1 MGRSCFDVMLREASF
16 MQSVVMTGVSTGIGW
31 GITKVLIEQGF
42 RVFGSVRKFQDAE
55 LLSREFG
62 EGFVPLFFDV
72 TDEMAVQGAA
82 RQVRGQLNGETLCGL
97 VNNAGIAV
105 PAPLIHQ
112 STDDFRHQLEV
123 NLVSVLI
130 VTKAFLPLLGSD
142 RSLRGKPGRIV
153 NISSVGGKI
162 GAPFLG
168 AYSSSKHGLEG
179 FSESLRRELMV
190 YGIDVIIV
198 APGSVA
204 TPIWDKAETIDLAP
218 YAHTP
223 YADAVKK
230 FRHHALTAGRKGYPP
245 ERVGSVVWKA
255 LTTSFSRTR
264 YAVVP
269 QRLLNWTIPLSLPR
283 RLVDKIIALY
293 LGLSPRVKK
302 LTSP

>member
-1 MGRSCFDVMLREASF
+1 MR
-16 MQSVVMTGVSTGIGW
+16 SVVVTGVSTGIGW
-31 GITKVLIEQGF
+31 GTMKVLVSKGIH
-42 RVFGSVRKFQDAE
+42 VFGSVRKTQDAE
-55 LLSREFG
+55 RLSAEFG
-62 EGFVPLFFDV
+62 SGFTPLQFDI
-72 TDEMAVQGAA
+72 TDEKAVYAA
-82 RQVRGQLNGETLCGL
+82 AHQVRQRLNGQTLFGL

-105 PAPLIHQ
+105 PGTLQHLSIA
-112 STDDFRHQLEV
+112 DYRFQLEV
-123 NLVSVLI
+123 NLVGQLI
-130 VTKAFLPLLGSD
+130 VTQAFLPLLGTDS
-142 RSLRGKPGRIV
+142 SLAGKPGRII

-218 YAHTP
+218 YEHSP
-223 YADAVKK
+223 YADAIKK
-230 FRHHALTAGRKGYPP
+230 FRHHALTSGRTGYPP
-245 ERVGSVVWKA
+245 ERVGNVVWKA
-255 LTTSFSRTR
+255 LTTSFPRTR

-283 RLVDKIIALY
+283 RLVDKIIAVY
-293 LGLSPRVKK
+293 LGLSRRTQKSK
-302 LTSP
+302 GS